1 MGYRKSLSD
10 SKSNIFHLVEKI
22 KFALLICFIS
32 VLIFSCA
39 RPRQM
44 IFVSDRHGLSFDVVL
59 HAEAALKSCDTL
71 VLFDQHNDV
80 SSFDAEITSFNWVG
94 RLIECGAIKKVYW
107 VPSYKLDDLAKRENQ
122 QYIKKNLSELEK
134 LDSARAERIFSA
146 FYVCGLDELKEL
158 DLGKVIVT
166 FDFDVLCKAQE
177 PGAFIVEATEWIE
190 AQNCKLL
197 TLAFSS
203 AYQNELAESLDW
215 LETFVRGYGKKA
227 GWLISCGSFGEKPES
242 NEENEKWK
250 LWQKKPEI
258 FSSFDAGFYSGAYF
272 WLNIPAA
279 LQDELLKK
287 GIKPY
292 NQDDSTTAAVLKA
305 WQNTEYRAF
314 REIYAAK
321 LSQYKE
327 IAKDALLRS
336 LDGEIFPPVYS
347 SYDLSAKN
355 SVGVAVRF
363 RTLTN
368 DRGCFALY
376 CGIDN
381 IEGAIRHCAYEAAID
396 PRYPHIEKAE
406 LDELYVNISIFSDW
420 QKMSGAL
427 DFVPG
432 FDSLIMDNGNAA
444 TQDLQRTLLQASVAT
459 ERGYSQAA
467 FLRRLC
473 RKACLPETAWKDA
486 PQVLEFYKSP
496 TLTYTEKL
504 FQQ

>member
-10 SKSNIFHLVEKI
+10 SKSNIYHLMKKI
-22 KFALLICFIS
+22 SFALLICFIG
-32 VLIFSCA
+32 VLIFSCTW
-39 RPRQM
+39 PRQLV
-44 IFVSDRHGLSFDVVL
+44 FLSDRHGLSFDVVL
-59 HAEAALKSCDTL
+59 HAEAALKGCDTL

-107 VPSYKLDDLAKRENQ
+107 VPSYKLDDLAKRANQ

-146 FYVCGLDELKEL
+146 FYVCGLDELKKL
-158 DLGKVIVT
+158 NLGKVIVT

-177 PGAFIVEATEWIE
+177 PGAFIAEATAWIE

-203 AYQNELAESLDW
+203 AYQNEPAESLGW

-227 GWLISCGSFGEKPES
+227 DWLISCGSFGEKPES

-272 WLNIPAA
+272 WLNIPPA

-287 GIKPY
+287 GVKPY

-314 REIYAAK
+314 REKYAAK
-321 LSQYKE
+321 LPQYKE

-347 SYDLSAKN
+347 SYGLSEKN

-432 FDSLIMDNGNAA
+432 FDSLIMDNSDAA

-473 RKACLPETAWKDA
+473 RKAQIAETAYKDV
-486 PQVLEFYKSP
+486 PQALEFYKSP
-496 TLTYTEKL
+496 TLTYTFKVL
-504 FQQ
+504 D

>member
-1 MGYRKSLSD
+1 M
-10 SKSNIFHLVEKI
+10 IF
-22 KFALLICFIS
+22 FIG

-39 RPRQM
+39 RPRQLV
-44 IFVSDRHGLSFDVVL
+44 FLSDRHGLSFDVVL
-59 HAEAALKSCDTL
+59 HAELALQGCDTL

-80 SSFDAEITSFNWVG
+80 SSFDDEITSFNWVG
-94 RLIECGAIKKVYW
+94 QLIECGAIKKVYW
-107 VPSYKLDDLAKRENQ
+107 IPSYKLDDLAKRANQ
-122 QYIKKNLSELEK
+122 QYIKKNLSELER
-134 LDSARAERIFSA
+134 LDGARAERIFSA
-146 FYVCGLDELKEL
+146 FYVCGLDELKKL

-177 PGAFIVEATEWIE
+177 PAAFIAEATAWIE

-203 AYQNELAESLDW
+203 AYQNEPAESLGW

-227 GWLISCGSFGEKPES
+227 DWLISCGSFGEKPES

-258 FSSFDAGFYSGAYF
+258 FSCFEAGFYSGAYF
-272 WLNIPAA
+272 WLNIPPA

-287 GIKPY
+287 GVKPY
-292 NQDDSTTAAVLKA
+292 NQDDSTTAAVFLKA

-314 REIYAAK
+314 REKYAAK
-321 LSQYKE
+321 LLQYKE

-347 SYDLSAKN
+347 SYDLSEKN

-396 PRYPHIEKAE
+396 PRYPYIEKSE
-406 LDELYVNISIFSDW
+406 LDGLYVNISIFSDW

-432 FDSLIMDNGNAA
+432 FDSLIMDNSDAA

-473 RKACLPETAWKDA
+473 RKAQIAETAYKDA
-486 PQVLEFYKSP
+486 PQALEFYKSP
-496 TLTYTEKL
+496 TVTYTSKVL
-504 FQQ
+504 D

>member
-1 MGYRKSLSD
+1 MKDFQKESRNLNKWIYRKSLSD
-10 SKSNIFHLVEKI
+10 SKSNILHLVEKI

-39 RPRQM
+39 RSRQLV
-44 IFVSDRHGLSFDVVL
+44 FLSDRHGLSFEVVL
-59 HAEAALKSCDTL
+59 HAELALQGCDTL
-71 VLFDQHNDV
+71 VLFDRHNDV

-107 VPSYKLDDLAKRENQ
+107 IPSYKLDDFAKRANQ

-134 LDSARAERIFSA
+134 FDSARAERIFSA
-146 FYVCGLDELKEL
+146 FYVCGLDELKKL

-177 PGAFIVEATEWIE
+177 PASFIAEATAWIE
-190 AQNCKLL
+190 SQNCRLL

-203 AYQNELAESLDW
+203 AYQDEPAESLGW

-227 GWLISCGSFGEKPES
+227 DWLISCGNFGEKPES
-242 NEENEKWK
+242 NEENEKWQ
-250 LWQKKPEI
+250 LWKDKPEI
-258 FSSFDAGFYSGAYF
+258 FSNFDAGFYSGAYF
-272 WLNIPAA
+272 WLNIPPA

-287 GIKPY
+287 RVKPY
-292 NQDDSTTAAVLKA
+292 NQDDSTTTAVLKV
-305 WQNTEYRAF
+305 WQNSGYRAF
-314 REIYAAK
+314 REKYAAK
-321 LSQYKE
+321 LPQYKE

-347 SYDLSAKN
+347 SYGLSEKN

-381 IEGAIRHCAYEAAID
+381 IEGAIRHCAYEAAKD
-396 PRYPHIEKAE
+396 PRYPYIEKAE

-432 FDSLIMDNGNAA
+432 FDSLIMDNSDAA

-467 FLRRLC
+467 FC
-473 RKACLPETAWKDA
+473 AVCAAKP
-486 PQVLEFYKSP
+486 
-496 TLTYTEKL
+496 KL
-504 FQQ
+504 QKPLIKTRPKL